1 MTPRCRRL
9 AVVITALL
17 LVTTPALAWDDRT
30 GDLDMPWLGGGGRAR
45 LFADRATCIMCP
57 TGYTDRRR
65 WGRSGRSGEE
75 PYGTVGAALRFLQQK
90 GVLDAWPEA
99 LAEGTVIDDD
109 GIIEPRAAPYRFTVI
124 MIQPTVVI
132 MRFDLGAL
140 VKVGEVREGQS
151 VGTPRLNQPVEF
163 GTHVPAT
170 GTLLWFSPD
179 AGQPP
184 APVPLSTPD
193 HGEIVV
199 KGTRLVL
206 QRRGDE
212 WIVDRP

>member
-1 MTPRCRRL
+1 MTRRTRCRAL
-9 AVVITALL
+9 VVTALL
-17 LVTTPALAWDDRT
+17 LVAAPALAWGGRT
-30 GDLDMPWLGGGGRAR
+30 GERDMPWLGGGGRAHM
-45 LFADRATCIMCP
+45 FGDRATCIMCP
-57 TGYTDRRR
+57 TGYTYRQR

-75 PYGTVGAALRFLQQK
+75 PYGTVGAAMRFLQQK

-99 LAEGTVIDDD
+99 LGEGSVGDGE
-109 GIIEPRAAPYRFTVI
+109 GIIEPRAAPYRFTVV

-140 VKVGEVREGQS
+140 VKVGDVSDGQTI
-151 VGTPRLNQPVEF
+151 GTPHLNQPVDF
-163 GTHVPAT
+163 GTRVPAT

-184 APVPLSTPD
+184 APAPRSTPD
-193 HGEIVV
+193 HGEIIV
-199 KGTRLVL
+199 KGIRLVL
-206 QRRGDE
+206 ERRGDE

>member
-1 MTPRCRRL
+1 MTRL
-9 AVVITALL
+9 PSLALVVTALL
-17 LVTTPALAWDDRT
+17 AVAAPALPWDDRT
-30 GDLDMPWLGGGGRAR
+30 GDLDMPWLGGGDRAR
-45 LFADRATCIMCP
+45 LFADRSTCIMCP

-65 WGRSGRSGEE
+65 WGGSARSGEE
-75 PYGTVGAALRFLQQK
+75 PYGTVGGALRFLQQK

-109 GIIEPRAAPYRFTVI
+109 GIIEPRAAPYRFTVV

-140 VKVGEVREGQS
+140 IKVGDVSEGQAI
-151 VGTPRLNQPVEF
+151 GTPRLNQPVEF